1 MIPVEELRKENNEI
15 KDLSEV
21 LSGLI
26 SNSSLRNNDVF
37 CELLERFQN
46 KLDQH
51 LKHEARSI
59 YPELLNHDETNIKQI
74 AKSFLGNTHE
84 LERILS
90 KYTKRWCKHINTEKH
105 EEFENE
111 TSEVFR
117 LVNER
122 IQMEEKHLFPVL
134 K

>member
-1 MIPVEELRKENNEI
+1 MIPVEELRKENDEI
-15 KDLSEV
+15 KDLSDV

-26 SNSSLRNNDVF
+26 SNSSLRSNDIF

-46 KLDQH
+46 KLDEH

-59 YPELLNHDETNIKQI
+59 YPELLNHDDTSIKQI

-84 LERILS
+84 LERILK
-90 KYTKRWCKHINTEKH
+90 KYTKRWCHHINTKNH
-105 EEFENE
+105 AEFEEE
-111 TSEVFR
+111 TKTVFR

-134 K
+134 

>member
-1 MIPVEELRKENNEI
+1 MVPVEELRYENNEI
-15 KDLSEV
+15 KELSDV
-21 LSGLI
+21 LYGLV
-26 SNSSLRNNDVF
+26 SNSSLRSNAIF

-46 KLDQH
+46 KLNEH

-59 YPELLNHDETNIKQI
+59 YPELLNHDDSNIKQV
-74 AKSFLGNTHE
+74 ARSFLGNTHE

-90 KYTKRWCKHINTEKH
+90 KYTKRWCHHINTKNH

-111 TSEVFR
+111 TKEVFR

-122 IQMEEKHLFPVL
+122 IQMEENHLFPVL
-134 K
+134 